1 MAAPSLRIN
10 NNLWEI
16 DYLNEHA
23 FILIPA
29 IDGNKLEQV
38 HQLYR
43 MFQSSPIEGIIDVVP
58 AYENLTVFWDA
69 SITQKKK
76 LLKSLVGLT
85 ADDYEINS
93 TTYQVQ
99 VDYTEGLDWDR
110 VEQHTGLN
118 KAEII
123 QKHTETTYK
132 VAMIGFLPGFIFLD
146 GLDPALS
153 VPRLTSPR
161 TSIPAGSV
169 GIGGA
174 QTGLYSLP
182 SAGGWNI
189 IGTTKHH
196 FFDETQ
202 KPPINLIPGD
212 FIKFVEVA

>member
-196 FFDETQ
+196 FFDATQ
-202 KPPINLIPGD
+202 KPPINLMPGD
-212 FIKFVEVA
+212 FIKFVEAA